1 MLLQIDFIGDADAW
15 NVGALVAHLGVPVS
29 QIGVGHFARHI
40 EHHDAD
46 VRSEIIRRVQ
56 LVKRLLTRCVPNVNF
71 ESLVAHL
78 VVVSE
83 HGQCVRRRGSLLVVI
98 EKESFDKLGLA
109 DGRVTTKDEFEVTSL
124 HLLRLSNS
132 LVEDLLV
139 VVRS

>member
-56 LVKRLLTRCVPNVNF
+56 LVKRLLTRCVPNVCPNNP
-71 ESLVAHL
+71 
-78 VVVSE
+78 
-83 HGQCVRRRGSLLVVI
+83 I
-98 EKESFDKLGLA
+98 N
-109 DGRVTTKDEFEVTSL
+109 T
-124 HLLRLSNS
+124 RLDIITDATNERNCY
-132 LVEDLLV
+132 LPTLKV
-139 VVRS
+139 